1 MILRNGLRL
10 FAKPICFFLLSIL
23 VVQQTYGQQK
33 TIWKIGE
40 ADNAASGM
48 ALAPDQFKRFL
59 EKDFGYE
66 DNFYLIGHASS
77 KKNWPYVLPGPV
89 NGWGGTG
96 NTSGIRSH
104 FLTVLFDIKE
114 KPASGKWEFWLIFW
128 KLTRFL
134 RHFLKFW
141 SMANRGSFNWQK
153 GPVLKIRADLRLIP
167 KSSL

>member
-1 MILRNGLRL
+1 
-10 FAKPICFFLLSIL
+10 LSVL
-23 VVQQTYGQQK
+23 VVQQTYSQQK

-66 DNFYLIGHASS
+66 DNFYLIGHANS

-104 FLTVLFDIKE
+104 FLTVLFDIKD
-114 KPASGKWEFWLIFW
+114 KPASGQWELLVDILETDSLSAPFFKVLVNGKSWEFQLAKGSSF
-128 KLTRFL
+128 KDPGRF
-134 RHFLKFW
+134 
-141 SMANRGSFNWQK
+141 G
-153 GPVLKIRADLRLIP
+153 
-167 KSSL
+167 